1 MPRIDSENLKAGFKK
16 KEYRAWDNNLLER
29 LKIPKEKRDDES
41 ATTQSAQKPVPTQE
55 IKNIEENQ
63 PVDLGFNQG
72 SIGVQSGFNQGSDTV
87 QLESVQGSNKVQSEF
102 NQGSIGVP
110 KEEGNR
116 VQLGFNEAASSID
129 SSIKKLGGNEQKI
142 FFYIIEI
149 CIAKGS
155 LSTGEMPGKTI
166 MSAVGTN
173 KNGMETALKRLRKK
187 GLISR
192 EKGKTGKNGLICLT
206 LSEAIKNAAIKYM
219 HTYQSEQALFNQGSI
234 RVQAQQGNRVQIGFN
249 NPIYSSNNKKNIT
262 TALPDDWKKI
272 NYSPLES
279 IGFTEQH
286 LLDVFAANIFDAS
299 VVQESIYHFAFG
311 LEEGR
316 HKQYDDPL
324 KVFIGRLRK
333 GNAWIESNYESPKD
347 KALRVLFERKKAE
360 KEKRDAMINEL
371 IEIEFPDWRKK
382 LTPDEIKQIVPA
394 ETLKV
399 NLAPAITAA
408 LRTHYVDNVLLQ
420 KLSNDN
426 LRNDGGFNMDNE

>member
-1 MPRIDSENLKAGFKK
+1 MPRIDAEKLKAGFKK
-16 KEYRAWDNNLLER
+16 KEYRSWDNNLLEK
-29 LKIPKEKRDDES
+29 LKMPKEKHDDEFTDSQAPHKS
-41 ATTQSAQKPVPTQE
+41 APVQK
-55 IKNIEENQ
+55 IKNIEKNQ
-63 PVDLGFNQG
+63 EVELEFNKG
-72 SIGVQSGFNQGSDTV
+72 SIGVHSGFNQGSDAV
-87 QLESVQGSNKVQSEF
+87 QLESVQGSHEVQSEF
-102 NQGSIGVP
+102 NQGSISVQN
-110 KEEGNR
+110 EEINR
-116 VQLGFNEAASSID
+116 PQLGFNETTSSTE
-129 SSIKKLGGNEQKI
+129 SFIKKLGGNEQKI
-142 FFYIIEI
+142 FFYVIEI
-149 CIAKGS
+149 CIAKSS

-192 EKGKTGKNGLICLT
+192 EKGKTGKNGLICLS
-206 LSEAIKNAAIKYM
+206 LSEAVKNEAIKYM
-219 HTYQSEQALFNQGSI
+219 HTYQSDQALFNQGLI
-234 RVQAQQGNRVQIGFN
+234 RVQAQQGNKVPLGFN
-249 NPIYSSNNKKNIT
+249 NSIYSSNNKNNIT
-262 TALPDDWKKI
+262 TAALPDDWKKI

-279 IGFTEQH
+279 IGFSEQH
-286 LLDVFAANIFDAS
+286 LLDVFAASIFDAS

-347 KALRVLFERKKAE
+347 KALKELFKRKKAE

-382 LTPDEIKQIVPA
+382 LTQDEIKQIVPA

-399 NLAPAITAA
+399 NLGPAITSA
-408 LRTHYVDNVLLQ
+408 LRTYFVDNVLLPKINSQ
-420 KLSNDN
+420 
-426 LRNDGGFNMDNE
+426 EP